1 MAPKSWSSSKE
12 NLSRR
17 FHVNTGLLGR
27 SGDFLPRGNFCRT
40 SKYPLLVSYLSRRV
54 GFQLFLLYRGSTFS
68 ISHCVRVSYMS
79 ILINDWY
86 NILIMINLPFNC
98 FFTTGVNFL
107 IQSLHKWLTKTHR
120 VVKGLHIG
128 HIGFAVQALS
138 ACPLFVFVSVCFQL
152 FLPQINDTYVS
163 DSVHSP

>member
-1 MAPKSWSSSKE
+1 MSTCWLKIKIDAVKKKAKTDDPGCSCLLIKMQFFPSWSSSKE

-107 IQSLHKWLTKTHR
+107 IQSLHK
-120 VVKGLHIG
+120 
-128 HIGFAVQALS
+128 
-138 ACPLFVFVSVCFQL
+138 
-152 FLPQINDTYVS
+152 
-163 DSVHSP
+163 